1 MAKLSPDRQ
10 NHLYIQEAARA
21 GIHKPILAALYK
33 AHNQPS
39 LADGETG
46 LGISPANRIKLDQL
60 NTLPEQIH
68 YAANTIRSL
77 SENLAKEGWA
87 ASDLWHAEKGHYTD
101 RFIETVATGYAP
113 ASSDTAAARIE
124 ACDSHLLL
132 QAYLEDCSRDCQVE
146 DFPQNLDY
154 LERALLTLVSGISR
168 YYTGL
173 PWQRDALLEAARIW
187 NGLDTRSSAIAKLS
201 DKVSRVPAQAL
212 DESDLD
218 RPLLQFIEQIAPK
231 YTGYPHMHE
240 ALLRLTQLWRQLDS
254 RVSAIVSLRK
264 NSSAETNLKIL
275 DPALIAF
282 ALRLPR
288 LYSGIGYQRNA
299 ITEAVRI
306 WHGLENRTAALVS
319 LGVSAETLKA
329 GKSDAAVLA
338 AAAACLD
345 RELLEFV
352 RRIPAEYKELDS
364 QRQAL
369 IGLVQLWREQE
380 TFEQGIRS
388 LFDDLKLMNR
398 ARSGAPEAPPRPV
411 AIVPSRP
418 ERWTQEN
425 IQMHAPILPDG
436 YFTWAQVTCG
446 GTLMPPDQATV
457 DAAIRIAGLAERAQ
471 ERIGRPFHITCWYS
485 RAGINAGAGG
495 VSRHSLG
502 DAIEF
507 YCDGLT
513 GNQIYWFLDPWWP
526 GGLGRYTGFPYLSYI
541 DASNYRCRWVRDQ

>member
-33 AHNQPS
+33 AHSQPS
-39 LADGETG
+39 LGDGETG
-46 LGISPANRIKLDQL
+46 LGISPANRIKLEQL

-68 YAANTIRSL
+68 CAASTIRSL

-101 RFIETVATGYAP
+101 RFIETVAAGYAP

-124 ACDSHLLL
+124 ACDSQLLL
-132 QAYLEDCSRDCQVE
+132 QAYLEDCSRDCQVA

-154 LERALLTLVSGISR
+154 LEGALLTLVSGISR

-173 PWQRDALLEAARIW
+173 PWQRDALRSAARIW
-187 NGLDTRSSAIAKLS
+187 HGLDSGDEWMAKLA
-201 DKVSRVPAQAL
+201 DKVSPAQAQTE
-212 DESDLD
+212 DESYLD
-218 RPLLQFIEQIAPK
+218 RQLLQFIEQIAPK
-231 YTGYPHMHE
+231 WTGYPHQVE

-254 RVSAIVSLRK
+254 RESAIVSLRK
-264 NSSAETNLKIL
+264 NTSAETGLKIL

-288 LYSGIGYQRNA
+288 SYSGKGYQRNA
-299 ITEAVRI
+299 LTEAVRI

-329 GKSDAAVLA
+329 GKSDPAVLTSA
-338 AAAACLD
+338 ASGLD

-369 IGLVQLWREQE
+369 IGLAQLWRELE
-380 TFEQGIRS
+380 TFEQAVRS

-398 ARSGAPEAPPRPV
+398 ARAGDPVAPPRPV
-411 AIVPSRP
+411 ALVPARP
-418 ERWTQEN
+418 ERWTPEN
-425 IQMHAPILPDG
+425 IQIHAPILPDG
-436 YFTWAQVTCG
+436 YFTWAQVTG
-446 GTLMPPDQATV
+446 GGAWMPPDQATV
-457 DAAIRIAGLAERAQ
+457 DAAIRIAGRLERAQ
-471 ERIGRPFHITCWYS
+471 ERIGRPIQITCWYS
-485 RAGINAGAGG
+485 PAGSNAGAGG
-495 VSRHSLG
+495 GTEHSLG

-526 GGLGRYTGFPYLSYI
+526 GGLGRYTSFPHLCYI
-541 DASNYRCRWVRDQ
+541 DDRNYRCRWVRDR